1 VAVTEVRVEAGRPA
15 VPSIIETGSLFLFG
29 LTLFLSGALL
39 FLVEPMFAK
48 MALPKLGGAPAV
60 WNICTVFYQALLL
73 GGYAFSH
80 QLAKRLTPRRAAL
93 VQVGIVSV
101 VFFFLPIRLPEMLD
115 SPLKHNP
122 TLWLLLLLTIGMGL
136 PFLVLST
143 FSSTIQTWY
152 ASTSRN
158 GVNNPYVLYAAG
170 NLGSTLALFA
180 YPLLMERYLGL
191 SEQSQLWGWGYKI
204 LIALTGGSALI
215 VWCMPESKAG
225 DSGIRSTQTELQPTR
240 RQELRWLAFAFVP
253 SSLMLGVTTAL
264 TTELPPIPLFWVL
277 PLAIYLVS
285 FILVFATKSTA
296 YHKMVVETLPI
307 LLLVVA
313 FPIISKSVLSPL
325 FLIPFYLLT
334 LFFACMACHGEL
346 AISRP
351 SAAYLTRFYLCVSI
365 GGVLGGFFNAIL
377 APLLFSSITEFPL
390 VLVLLALLMSGLG
403 PDNST
408 RSMERRDVILPIVL
422 GLGVGG
428 IALWLRSTTFRASP
442 VMNFV
447 VFAGPLLACFSFSR
461 RPMRF
466 ALGFGA
472 LLLASGLY
480 SGQYGRLLLTQRSFF
495 GVYRVSEDAGY
506 RQLIHGSTIHGV
518 QSMDRARARE
528 PLSYFY
534 ETGPIGQ
541 VFRTS
546 SISSRLHEVAVVGL
560 GAGSLACYS
569 ESWRHFT
576 FYEIDPTVERV
587 ARDPRYFTYLEDC
600 SPGTRIVI
608 GDARLSLQSVPA
620 QKYDLLVVD
629 AFSSDTIPVHLA
641 TREAIHL
648 YFDKLAGH
656 GLLALNVSNRYLDM
670 RPILADLAGD
680 AGLASIVQEDL
691 NIEAYEQSRGKFAS
705 TWVLMARQRSDFAE
719 LMSQPRWHDFPRGF
733 TRRRWTDDYSSVV
746 DIIRWE

>member
-1 VAVTEVRVEAGRPA
+1 
-15 VPSIIETGSLFLFG
+15 
-29 LTLFLSGALL
+29 
-39 FLVEPMFAK
+39 
-48 MALPKLGGAPAV
+48 
-60 WNICTVFYQALLL
+60 
-73 GGYAFSH
+73 
-80 QLAKRLTPRRAAL
+80 
-93 VQVGIVSV
+93 
-101 VFFFLPIRLPEMLD
+101 
-115 SPLKHNP
+115 
-122 TLWLLLLLTIGMGL
+122 
-136 PFLVLST
+136 
-143 FSSTIQTWY
+143 
-152 ASTSRN
+152 
-158 GVNNPYVLYAAG
+158 
-170 NLGSTLALFA
+170 
-180 YPLLMERYLGL
+180 
-191 SEQSQLWGWGYKI
+191 
-204 LIALTGGSALI
+204 
-215 VWCMPESKAG
+215 
-225 DSGIRSTQTELQPTR
+225 
-240 RQELRWLAFAFVP
+240 
-253 SSLMLGVTTAL
+253 
-264 TTELPPIPLFWVL
+264 
-277 PLAIYLVS
+277 
-285 FILVFATKSTA
+285 
-296 YHKMVVETLPI
+296 
-307 LLLVVA
+307 
-313 FPIISKSVLSPL
+313 
-325 FLIPFYLLT
+325 
-334 LFFACMACHGEL
+334 
-346 AISRP
+346 
-351 SAAYLTRFYLCVSI
+351 
-365 GGVLGGFFNAIL
+365 
-377 APLLFSSITEFPL
+377 
-390 VLVLLALLMSGLG
+390 
-403 PDNST
+403 
-408 RSMERRDVILPIVL
+408 
-422 GLGVGG
+422 
-428 IALWLRSTTFRASP
+428 
-442 VMNFV
+442 
-447 VFAGPLLACFSFSR
+447 
-461 RPMRF
+461 
-466 ALGFGA
+466 
-472 LLLASGLY
+472 
-480 SGQYGRLLLTQRSFF
+480 
-495 GVYRVSEDAGY
+495 
-506 RQLIHGSTIHGV
+506 
-518 QSMDRARARE
+518 MDRARARE